1 MGAPWQTVGMGK
13 YPLAAAL
20 AHLALLAACG
30 HTARQSVPS
39 SRLTV
44 AVPLEERIAFAEA
57 ELRELLSEVC
67 VASVV
72 RDARLRCESR
82 LDFVDDTLL
91 IAPPC
96 DEHALAYVPDGDGK
110 SELRMICKPRAAR
123 GSLDVRLADVRD
135 VKVRQ
140 TASLSCLE
148 LDATEGCRIFMKAD
162 VPRASRLATA
172 IMDLGAMYRELGP
185 SSAPQ

>member
-1 MGAPWQTVGMGK
+1 MRAPWQTVGMGK
-13 YPLAAAL
+13 YPFAATL

-82 LDFVDDTLL
+82 LNHVYDTP
-91 IAPPC
+91 AETRPC
-96 DEHALAYVPDGDGK
+96 DNPERVEYRLRGENK
-110 SELRMICKPRAAR
+110 SMMICPPRAAR
-123 GSLDVRLADVRD
+123 GSVDVRLADVRD

-140 TASLSCLE
+140 TGSLSCLE
-148 LDATEGCRIFMKAD
+148 FDANESDRIFMYAD

-185 SSAPQ
+185 SSGPQ